1 MTDEQFKELIS
12 AMKAQTKAIKEMTK
26 IQMLQTAL
34 QISKTK
40 TVTNA
45 PLTESNGLNGALSN
59 IERYMKSSKTPETW
73 NEDAASEVFV
83 KTFYSK
89 PLKVDND

>member
-40 TVTNA
+40 TVSFGLR
-45 PLTESNGLNGALSN
+45 LT
-59 IERYMKSSKTPETW
+59 IKMK
-73 NEDAASEVFV
+73 
-83 KTFYSK
+83 
-89 PLKVDND
+89 